1 MVEGLLVR
9 ARKNSEGIREGK
21 GDHEMRHRQEQ
32 SLLVFQPR
40 LGLVI
45 LALRTVPIL
54 AGVVAVMVL
63 LTRLT
68 GQEVATESFSAA
80 RLNVLHGPQMRGR
93 HPVAK
98 LRAVL
103 GAVDAE
109 DVSYLYHHRSLMKR
123 HVITLLRS
131 AVS

>member
-1 MVEGLLVR
+1 MLV
-9 ARKNSEGIREGK
+9 
-21 GDHEMRHRQEQ
+21 
-32 SLLVFQPR
+32 VFQPS

-45 LALRTVPIL
+45 PALRTVPML

-68 GQEVATESFSAA
+68 VQEVATERFSAA
-80 RLNVLHGPQMRGR
+80 LLNVLYGLQMRGR

-98 LRAVL
+98 LSAVL
-103 GAVDAE
+103 GAVEAE
-109 DVSYLYHHRSLMKR
+109 DVGYLYHHRSLMRR
-123 HVITLLRS
+123 HTIMLLRR